1 MRQFLTRKLVSLLR
15 CTKRCTAS
23 SASPQLCDGRVI
35 DQKVRAIGAMRV
47 DVRHAGHFQTSSNAA
62 MRSAL
67 PQYRI
72 WPVQPRDRFRLT
84 ASPHIES
91 ALTEQNEINETPAKS
106 RGDRP
111 NRRIKAVVG
120 RLNMH

>member
-1 MRQFLTRKLVSLLR
+1 MNNATVSD
-15 CTKRCTAS
+15 TEVSFAAS
-23 SASPQLCDGRVI
+23 LYEALHRF
-35 DQKVRAIGAMRV
+35 KWRR
-47 DVRHAGHFQTSSNAA
+47 
-62 MRSAL
+62 RSYA
-67 PQYRI
+67 
-72 WPVQPRDRFRLT
+72 

-91 ALTEQNEINETPAKS
+91 ALTEQNEINEAPAKS